1 MLGHIHQEEAD
12 LFVVSFF
19 LYNQPQSLRAALEGY
34 GDILLL
40 RRTMIPDTPKKADDD
55 KFIDRGA
62 GRATRFH
69 VAAKLLTYNG

>member
-62 GRATRFH
+62 GQGAQRDFTWQ
-69 VAAKLLTYNG
+69 LNY

>member
-19 LYNQPQSLRAALEGY
+19 LYNQPKSLRAALEGY

-40 RRTMIPDTPKKADDD
+40 RRTMIPDTPQKADDD

-62 GRATRFH
+62 GRGAQRDFTWQ
-69 VAAKLLTYNG
+69 LNY

>member
-40 RRTMIPDTPKKADDD
+40 RRTMIPDTQKKADDD

-62 GRATRFH
+62 GRGAQRDFTWQ
-69 VAAKLLTYNG
+69 LNY

>member
-19 LYNQPQSLRAALEGY
+19 LYNHQSLHAALEGY

-62 GRATRFH
+62 GRGAQRDFTWQ
-69 VAAKLLTYNG
+69 LNY

>member
-1 MLGHIHQEEAD
+1 MPVLGHIHQEEAD

-19 LYNQPQSLRAALEGY
+19 LYNQPRSLRAALEGY

-40 RRTMIPDTPKKADDD
+40 RRTMIPDIPKKADDD

-62 GRATRFH
+62 GGARNEISR
-69 VAAKLLTYNG
+69 GS

>member
-55 KFIDRGA
+55 KFIDRWA
-62 GRATRFH
+62 GRGAQRDFTWQ
-69 VAAKLLTYNG
+69 LNY